1 MNLFFSVL
9 GCGFQIF
16 AYTVYMR
23 SVLKWNTKPHL
34 YTWLLWWT
42 LATIVTVIQITN
54 DAGWSILISGLM
66 AFCNLSIAAI
76 SLKYGET
83 YLSLRDKYLLSLAVV
98 TIILWQLTSNDLM
111 AIILVCLID
120 GIAFYFTFKKSYHK
134 PDEEKLPAY
143 ILWTAQLVSFALAVE
158 NPTLINLL
166 YPIFLAGMEFAFV
179 LFIIWRRKVIRM
191 V

>member
-1 MNLFFSVL
+1 
-9 GCGFQIF
+9 
-16 AYTVYMR
+16 
-23 SVLKWNTKPHL
+23 
-34 YTWLLWWT
+34 
-42 LATIVTVIQITN
+42 
-54 DAGWSILISGLM
+54 M

-83 YLSLRDKYLLSLAVV
+83 FLSRRDKFLLAFAAI
-98 TIILWQLTSNDLM
+98 TIVLWQLSQNDLM

-166 YPIFLAGMEFAFV
+166 YPIFLASMECAFV
-179 LFIIWRRKVIRM
+179 FFIIWRRRVIRI

>member
-1 MNLFFSVL
+1 MNLFFSLL
-9 GCGFQIF
+9 GCAFQIF

-42 LATIVTVIQITN
+42 LATIVTIIQITHN
-54 DAGWSILISGLM
+54 AGWSVLISGLM

-76 SLKYGET
+76 SLKYGDT
-83 YLSLRDKYLLSLAVV
+83 FLTSRDKYLLAFAIV
-98 TIILWQLTSNDLM
+98 TIILWQVTSNDLM

-134 PDEEKLPAY
+134 PDEEKLSAY
-143 ILWTAQLVSFALAVE
+143 ILWTAELACFFLAVQ
-158 NPTLINLL
+158 NPNLTTLL
-166 YPIFLAGMEFAFV
+166 YPIFLTIMEGTFV
-179 LFIIWRRKVIRM
+179 FFLLWRRKIIKK
-191 V
+191 

>member
-1 MNLFFSVL
+1 
-9 GCGFQIF
+9 
-16 AYTVYMR
+16 
-23 SVLKWNTKPHL
+23 
-34 YTWLLWWT
+34 
-42 LATIVTVIQITN
+42 
-54 DAGWSILISGLM
+54 M

-83 YLSLRDKYLLSLAVV
+83 YLTLRDRYLLVLAAL
-98 TIILWQLTSNDLM
+98 TIIFWQLTNNDLM
-111 AIILVCLID
+111 AITLVCLID
-120 GIAFYFTFKKSYHK
+120 GIAFYFTFKKSYYK

-179 LFIIWRRKVIRM
+179 LFIIWRRKVTRM